1 MKYIIEIMELD
12 VRPDD
17 WTSKSNWPGDGIYAC
32 KNDSSLYE
40 VGEYG
45 VTYISW
51 KKPFMARPVKENEL
65 SPQISES
72 LLLKAIAAAS
82 LAQTLK

>member
-17 WTSKSNWPGDGIYAC
+17 WTSKLNWPGDGIYAC
-32 KNDSSLYE
+32 KDDSSLYE

-45 VTYISW
+45 VTYISS
-51 KKPFMARPVKENEL
+51 KKPFMVRPVKENEL

-82 LAQTLK
+82 RAERLK

>member
-1 MKYIIEIMELD
+1 MEYIIEIVELD
-12 VRPDD
+12 VRPDE
-17 WTSKSNWPGDGIYAC
+17 WTNKLNWPGDGIYSC
-32 KNDSSLYE
+32 KDDTSLYD

-45 VTYISW
+45 VSYIPW
-51 KKPFMARPVKENEL
+51 KKQFMVRPVKENEL
-65 SPQISES
+65 SPQISEP

>member
-1 MKYIIEIMELD
+1 MKYIIEIVELD
-12 VRPDD
+12 KRPDD
-17 WTSKSNWPGDGIYAC
+17 WVSKINWPGDGIYCC
-32 KNDSSLYE
+32 KDDSSLYE

-51 KKPFMARPVKENEL
+51 KKPFMSRPVLEDEL
-65 SPQISES
+65 APKISES